1 MIAKFA
7 NLKLQLNQQLSCL
20 PIFSSFRL
28 AFKLVFILPFL
39 LAFIIHVSPLGYA
52 QTTVNQEIKLQFGNG
67 ITKKGSL
74 LATQG
79 VNNYQQN
86 TANYRWRFDLQKSNW
101 SFDFDYVLNGEYNT
115 ALDTTQQ
122 FANTQTESSNW
133 FDWSATLKQNNKS
146 IFQHRVDRANISYS
160 NALWTVKLGR
170 QAITWGNGI
179 LFHPMDLFNPFSP
192 SAIDTSY
199 KPGVDMLYVQRLFDS
214 GADLQMLWLPR
225 KNTALTQALNK
236 DSYAAKYLFFYH
248 ELQLEVMLA
257 DDYGDKAAAVGVVG
271 SFNDAVWKLDVVFN
285 ELNHNDLS
293 QSYSSK
299 NYYSLSHYNKSYF
312 NPSYYNK
319 SYPLSLAVNMQY
331 SWGWRNKSVNGFIE
345 YYRNGFAPKHIDS
358 LESIDTFNPELTMR
372 LKRGQLFSLGKDQLA
387 MGLQIQWTPLFTIN
401 PSVIYQLNDN
411 SQMLLVNANYSSG
424 DNSAIIFGGQL
435 AFGDKGSQYGGRF
448 LTAAHQITAAP
459 TNLFYLRYEVYF

>member
-1 MIAKFA
+1 MIAKLA
-7 NLKLQLNQQLSCL
+7 NLNLKFNQQLSCL
-20 PIFSSFRL
+20 PILSSFRL
-28 AFKLVFILPFL
+28 ALQLIFILAFL
-39 LAFIIHVSPLGYA
+39 LAFIISVSPLGYA
-52 QTTVNQEIKLQFGNG
+52 QTTVNQELKLQFGNG
-67 ITKKGSL
+67 TAKKDSL

-79 VNNYQQN
+79 VNNYQQS

-115 ALDTTQQ
+115 ALDTVQQ

-133 FDWSATLKQNNKS
+133 FDWSATIEQNNKS

-160 NALWTVKLGR
+160 NNLWTVKLGR

-192 SAIDTSY
+192 SVIDTSY
-199 KPGVDMLYVQRLFDS
+199 KSGVDMLYLQRLFDS

-236 DSYAAKYLFFYH
+236 DSYAGKYLFFYH
-248 ELQLEVMLA
+248 DLQLEVMLA

-271 SFNDAVWKLDVVFN
+271 SFNDALWKLDVVFN

-299 NYYSLSHYNKSYF
+299 NYF
-312 NPSYYNK
+312 NLSYYNK
-319 SYPLSLAVNMQY
+319 RYALSLAANMQY
-331 SWGWRNKSVNGFIE
+331 SWVWRNKSVNGFIE
-345 YYRNGFAPKHIDS
+345 YYRNGFAPEQLDS
-358 LESIDTFNPELTMR
+358 LESVDTFIPELTMR

-401 PSVIYQLNDN
+401 PSVIYQLNDH
-411 SQMLLVNANYSSG
+411 SSMVLINANYSSG

-448 LTAAHQITAAP
+448 LTTAHQITAAP